1 MIHIVL
7 LCFLLFTVFAIVR
20 MHDLF
25 AVVML
30 LSIYGFLCASF
41 FMVMD
46 AVDVAFTE
54 AAVGIGISTLLLLSA
69 LTLTGRYEKT
79 KRHKPLLALV
89 TVAVTAGLLIYG
101 TLEMPPFGS
110 AYAPAHQHIAPHYI
124 HQSFG
129 ETGIINIVTS
139 VLASYRGYDTLGE
152 LIVIFT
158 AGIGVLVLLSSLAPE
173 AGSKEGKEQH
183 GKGKLPAPMK
193 QHAILRIVSK
203 MLIPLI
209 LLFALYVQFHA
220 DFGPGGGFQAGV
232 IFASVIILYL
242 MIFGLKAARKV
253 ISLAW
258 LEFLAALG
266 VLIFGS
272 VGLLSLLSGENFL
285 DYDMLSSDPVQ
296 AQHLGIFLVEIGVG
310 LTVAAIIILIFMTF
324 TGRMADRGEQQ

>member
-1 MIHIVL
+1 MHMVL

-20 MHDLF
+20 THDLF

-69 LTLTGRYEKT
+69 LSLTGRYEK
-79 KRHKPLLALV
+79 KPRQKPLLALV
-89 TVAVTAGLLIYG
+89 VVAITAGLLIYG
-101 TLEMPPFGS
+101 TLQMPPFGS
-110 AYAPAHQHIAPHYI
+110 AHAPAHQHIAAYYI
-124 HQSFG
+124 HQSFA

-158 AGIGVLVLLSSLAPE
+158 AGIGVLALLSPVPAE
-173 AGSKEGKEQH
+173 AKNKE
-183 GKGKLPAPMK
+183 KLPAPVK

-220 DFGPGGGFQAGV
+220 DYGPGGGFQAGV
-232 IFASVIILYL
+232 IFATVFILYQML
-242 MIFGLKAARKV
+242 FGLKATRKV
-253 ISLAW
+253 VSQAW

-266 VLIFGS
+266 VLIFGT
-272 VGLLSLLSGENFL
+272 VGVLSLLSGQNFL
-285 DYDMLSSDPVQ
+285 DYKMLSSDPVQ

-310 LTVAAIIILIFMTF
+310 LTVASVIILIFMTF
-324 TGRMADRGEQQ
+324 TARMADYGDHR

>member
-1 MIHIVL
+1 
-7 LCFLLFTVFAIVR
+7 

-69 LTLTGRYEKT
+69 LTLTGRFEKT
-79 KRHKPLLALV
+79 KRHKPLLALI
-89 TVAVTAGLLIYG
+89 TVAVTSGLLIYG
-101 TLEMPPFGS
+101 TLQMPPFGS
-110 AYAPAHQHIAPHYI
+110 AYAPAHQHIASHYI
-124 HQSFG
+124 EQSFD

-158 AGIGVLVLLSSLAPE
+158 AGMGVLVLLRSAANP
-173 AGSKEGKEQH
+173 
-183 GKGKLPAPMK
+183 GKGKTAKAPQSKGRLPAPMK

-203 MLIPLI
+203 MMIPLI

-232 IFASVIILYL
+232 IFAAVIILYV
-242 MIFGLKAARKV
+242 MIFGLKATRKV
-253 ISLAW
+253 VSLAW

-272 VGLLSLLSGENFL
+272 VGLLALMSGQNFL
-285 DYDMLSSDPVQ
+285 DYHMLSSDPVQ

-310 LTVAAIIILIFMTF
+310 ITVAATIILIFMTF
-324 TGRMADRGEQQ
+324 TGRMATPGEPQ

>member
-1 MIHIVL
+1 ML
-7 LCFLLFTVFAIVR
+7 TVFAIVR

-25 AVVML
+25 AIVML

-69 LTLTGRYEKT
+69 LTLTGRFEK
-79 KRHKPLLALV
+79 KQRHKPLLAV
-89 TVAVTAGLLIYG
+89 FSVAITASLLIYG
-101 TLEMPPFGS
+101 TLQMPPFGS
-110 AYAPAHQHIAPHYI
+110 AYAPAHQHIATHYI
-124 HQSFG
+124 TQSFG

-158 AGIGVLVLLSSLAPE
+158 AGMGVLVLLRGTTSPAKDSAIKDS
-173 AGSKEGKEQH
+173 AI
-183 GKGKLPAPMK
+183 KGKRVTSKQPAPMK

-232 IFASVIILYL
+232 IFASVIILYV
-242 MIFGLKAARKV
+242 MIFGLRATQKT

-272 VGLLSLLSGENFL
+272 VGLLSLLFGENFL
-285 DYDMLSSDPVQ
+285 DYNMLSSDPVQ
-296 AQHLGIFLVEIGVG
+296 AQHLGIFVVEIGVG
-310 LTVAAIIILIFMTF
+310 ITVAATIILIFMTF
-324 TGRMADRGEQQ
+324 TGRMANRGEQQ

>member
-1 MIHIVL
+1 
-7 LCFLLFTVFAIVR
+7 

-25 AVVML
+25 AIVML

-69 LTLTGRYEKT
+69 LTLTGRFEK
-79 KRHKPLLALV
+79 KQRHKPLLAV
-89 TVAVTAGLLIYG
+89 FSVAITASLLIYG
-101 TLEMPPFGS
+101 TLQMPPFGS
-110 AYAPAHQHIAPHYI
+110 AYAPAHQHIATHYI
-124 HQSFG
+124 TQSLG

-158 AGIGVLVLLSSLAPE
+158 AGMGVLVLLRGATSPAKDS
-173 AGSKEGKEQH
+173 EGKSKRVTSKQ
-183 GKGKLPAPMK
+183 PVPMK

-232 IFASVIILYL
+232 IFASVIILYV
-242 MIFGLKAARKV
+242 MIFGLRATQKT

-258 LEFLAALG
+258 LEFLSALG

-272 VGLLSLLSGENFL
+272 VGLLSLLFGENFL
-285 DYDMLSSDPVQ
+285 DYNMLSSDPVQ
-296 AQHLGIFLVEIGVG
+296 AQHLGIFVVEIGVG
-310 LTVAAIIILIFMTF
+310 ITVAATIILIFMTF
-324 TGRMADRGEQQ
+324 TGRMADRGGQQ